1 MLQPLIT
8 LETLKIDPITKFNE
22 LCQKKKLNLRI
33 VDNWEK
39 TGEIEYFVDGKFVGK
54 AKFPEKKDVAE
65 NRAAYNAYEQVIKMY
80 PYDEM

>member
-8 LETLKIDPITKFNE
+8 LETLEIHPITKFNE
-22 LCQKKKLNLRI
+22 LRQKKKFNHDV
-33 VDNWEK
+33 VDKWEK
-39 TGEIEYFVDGKFVGK
+39 TGEIEYIVDGKVVGK
-54 AKFPEKKDVAE
+54 GKFPEKKDVAV